1 MLNQTNSMNT
11 ETWIESIIS
20 KNTENKNMKIL
31 FSIIM
36 IFLGSLLLIAS
47 AKIKVPLYPVPMTL
61 QPLAVLMIA
70 MLFGR
75 KLATLTVGLY
85 ILKGI
90 IGLPVFAFGGGLMYL
105 MGPTGGFILGFF
117 VSAFLVGYLA
127 DCGWGRKISL
137 SIISMLI
144 GMAVIYILG
153 IFQLALL
160 KGFNF
165 ALLEGFYPFLLG
177 DLYKLL
183 LAGIITPYIWKFLN
197 N

>member
-1 MLNQTNSMNT
+1 MLNQSNIINT
-11 ETWIESIIS
+11 ETWIGNIIS
-20 KNTENKNMKIL
+20 KSTEDINIKIL
-31 FSIIM
+31 FTIITV
-36 IFLGSLLLIAS
+36 FLGSLLLIAS

-85 ILKGI
+85 IFKGI
-90 IGLPVFAFGGGLMYL
+90 IGLPVFAFGGGFMYL

-117 VSAFLVGYLA
+117 ASVFVVGYLA
-127 DCGWGRKISL
+127 DRGWGRKISL

-144 GMAVIYILG
+144 GMAIIYVLG

-165 ALLEGFYPFLLG
+165 ALLKGFYPFLLG
-177 DLYKLL
+177 DFYKLL
-183 LAGIITPYIWKFLN
+183 LAGIITPYIWKLSK
-197 N
+197 

>member
-1 MLNQTNSMNT
+1 MLNQTKAINT
-11 ETWIESIIS
+11 ETWLGNLIG
-20 KNTENKNMKIL
+20 KNIENKNIKIL
-31 FSIIM
+31 FSIITV
-36 IFLGSLLLIAS
+36 FLGSLLLIAS

-70 MLFGR
+70 MLFGG

-85 ILKGI
+85 IFKGI

-117 VSAFLVGYLA
+117 VSAFIVGNLA
-127 DCGWGRKISL
+127 DRGWGKKVSL

-144 GMAVIYILG
+144 GMLVISSLG

-165 ALLEGFYPFLLG
+165 ALLKGFYPFLLG
-177 DLYKLL
+177 DFYKLL
-183 LAGIITPYIWKFLN
+183 LAGIITPYIWKISK
-197 N
+197 

>member
-1 MLNQTNSMNT
+1 MLNQTNGVNT
-11 ETWIESIIS
+11 ETWVGNLIS
-20 KNTENKNMKIL
+20 KNIENVNIKLL
-31 FSIIM
+31 FSIITV
-36 IFLGSLLLIAS
+36 FLGSLLLIAS

-61 QPLAVLMIA
+61 QPMAVLMIA

-85 ILKGI
+85 IFKGI

-117 VSAFLVGYLA
+117 VSAFIVGYLA
-127 DCGWGRKISL
+127 DSGWGKKVSL

-144 GMAVIYILG
+144 GMVVIYSLG
-153 IFQLALL
+153 IFQLVIL

-165 ALLEGFYPFLLG
+165 ALLKGFYPFLLG
-177 DLYKLL
+177 DFYKLL
-183 LAGIITPYIWKFLN
+183 LAGIITPYIWKISK
-197 N
+197 

>member
-1 MLNQTNSMNT
+1 MLHQTNTINSD
-11 ETWIESIIS
+11 TWIGNIIS
-20 KNTENKNMKIL
+20 KITEDINIKIL
-31 FSIIM
+31 FTIITV
-36 IFLGSLLLIAS
+36 FLASLLLIAS

-85 ILKGI
+85 IFKGI

-117 VSAFLVGYLA
+117 ASAFVVGYLA
-127 DCGWGRKISL
+127 DRGWGRKISL

-144 GMAVIYILG
+144 GMAIIYILG
-153 IFQLALL
+153 IFQLAFL

-165 ALLEGFYPFLLG
+165 ALLKGFYPFLLG
-177 DLYKLL
+177 DFYKLL
-183 LAGIITPYIWKFLN
+183 LAGIITPYIWKISK
-197 N
+197 

>member
-1 MLNQTNSMNT
+1 MLNQTNGMNT
-11 ETWIESIIS
+11 DTWVGNLIS
-20 KNTENKNMKIL
+20 KNIENVNIKLL
-31 FSIIM
+31 FLIITV
-36 IFLGSLLLIAS
+36 FLGSLLLIAS

-61 QPLAVLMIA
+61 QPMAVLMIA

-75 KLATLTVGLY
+75 KLATLTIGLY
-85 ILKGI
+85 IFKGI

-117 VSAFLVGYLA
+117 VSAFVVGYLA
-127 DCGWGRKISL
+127 DSGWGKKVSL

-144 GMAVIYILG
+144 GMVVIYSLG

-165 ALLEGFYPFLLG
+165 ALLKGFYPFLLG
-177 DLYKLL
+177 DFYKLL
-183 LAGIITPYIWKFLN
+183 LAGIITPYIWKISK
-197 N
+197 

>member
-1 MLNQTNSMNT
+1 MLNQTNGINT
-11 ETWIESIIS
+11 ETWVGNIIS
-20 KNTENKNMKIL
+20 KNIENVNVKLL
-31 FSIIM
+31 FSIITV
-36 IFLGSLLLIAS
+36 FLGSLLLIAS

-61 QPLAVLMIA
+61 QPMAVLMIA

-85 ILKGI
+85 IFKGI

-117 VSAFLVGYLA
+117 VSAFIVGYLA
-127 DCGWGRKISL
+127 DSGWGKKVSL

-144 GMAVIYILG
+144 GMVVIYSLG

-165 ALLEGFYPFLLG
+165 ALLKGFYPFLLG
-177 DLYKLL
+177 DFYKLL
-183 LAGIITPYIWKFLN
+183 LAGIITPYIWKISK
-197 N
+197 

>member
-1 MLNQTNSMNT
+1 MLNQTNAVNT
-11 ETWIESIIS
+11 ETWVGNLIG
-20 KNTENKNMKIL
+20 KNTENKNIQIL
-31 FSIIM
+31 FSIIT

-70 MLFGR
+70 VLFGG
-75 KLATLTVGLY
+75 KLATLTVSLY
-85 ILKGI
+85 IFKGI

-117 VSAFLVGYLA
+117 VSAFIVGYLA
-127 DCGWGRKISL
+127 DNGWGQKVSL

-144 GMAVIYILG
+144 GMVIIYSLG

-165 ALLEGFYPFLLG
+165 ALLKGFYPFILG
-177 DLYKLL
+177 DFYKLL
-183 LAGIITPYIWKFLN
+183 LAGIITPYIWKISK
-197 N
+197 

>member
-1 MLNQTNSMNT
+1 MLNQTNGVNT
-11 ETWIESIIS
+11 ETWVGNLIS
-20 KNTENKNMKIL
+20 KNIENVNIKLL
-31 FSIIM
+31 FSIITV
-36 IFLGSLLLIAS
+36 FLGSLLLIAS

-61 QPLAVLMIA
+61 QPMAVLMIA

-85 ILKGI
+85 IFKGI

-117 VSAFLVGYLA
+117 VSAFIVGYLA
-127 DCGWGRKISL
+127 DSGWGKKVSL

-144 GMAVIYILG
+144 GMVVIYSLG
-153 IFQLALL
+153 IFQLVIL

-165 ALLEGFYPFLLG
+165 ALLKGFYPFLLG
-177 DLYKLL
+177 DFYKLL
-183 LAGIITPYIWKFLN
+183 LAGIITPYIWKIFK
-197 N
+197 

>member
-1 MLNQTNSMNT
+1 MLNQTNGINT
-11 ETWIESIIS
+11 ETWVGNIIS
-20 KNTENKNMKIL
+20 KNTENKNIKIF
-31 FSIIM
+31 FSIITV
-36 IFLGSLLLIAS
+36 FLGSLLLIAS

-61 QPLAVLMIA
+61 QPMAVLMIA

-85 ILKGI
+85 IFKGI

-117 VSAFLVGYLA
+117 VSAFIVGYLA
-127 DCGWGRKISL
+127 DSGWGKKVSL

-144 GMAVIYILG
+144 GMVVIYSLG

-165 ALLEGFYPFLLG
+165 ALLKGFYPFLLG
-177 DLYKLL
+177 DFYKLL
-183 LAGIITPYIWKFLN
+183 LAGIITPYIWKISK
-197 N
+197 

>member
-1 MLNQTNSMNT
+1 MLNQTNGINT
-11 ETWIESIIS
+11 ETWVGNLIS
-20 KNTENKNMKIL
+20 KNIENVNIKLL
-31 FSIIM
+31 FSIITV
-36 IFLGSLLLIAS
+36 FLGSLLLIAS

-61 QPLAVLMIA
+61 QPMAVLMIA

-85 ILKGI
+85 IFKGI
-90 IGLPVFAFGGGLMYL
+90 MGLPVFAFGGGLMYL

-117 VSAFLVGYLA
+117 VSAFIVGYLA
-127 DCGWGRKISL
+127 DSGWGKKVSL

-144 GMAVIYILG
+144 GMVVIYSLG

-165 ALLEGFYPFLLG
+165 ALLKGFYPFLLG
-177 DLYKLL
+177 DFYKLL
-183 LAGIITPYIWKFLN
+183 LAGIITPYIWKISK
-197 N
+197 

>member
-1 MLNQTNSMNT
+1 MLNQTNAMNT
-11 ETWIESIIS
+11 ETWLGNLIS
-20 KNTENKNMKIL
+20 KNTENKNLKIL
-31 FSIIM
+31 FSIITV
-36 IFLGSLLLIAS
+36 FLGSLLLILS

-85 ILKGI
+85 IFKGI

-117 VSAFLVGYLA
+117 VSAFIVGYLA
-127 DCGWGRKISL
+127 DRGWGKKVLL

-144 GMAVIYILG
+144 GMLVIYTLG

-165 ALLEGFYPFLLG
+165 ALLKGFYPFLLG
-177 DLYKLL
+177 DFYKLL
-183 LAGIITPYIWKFLN
+183 LAGIITPYIWKLSK
-197 N
+197 

>member
-1 MLNQTNSMNT
+1 MLNQSNIINT
-11 ETWIESIIS
+11 ETWIGNIIS
-20 KNTENKNMKIL
+20 KSTEDINIKIL
-31 FSIIM
+31 FTIITV
-36 IFLGSLLLIAS
+36 FLGSLLLIVS

-85 ILKGI
+85 IFKGI

-117 VSAFLVGYLA
+117 ASAFVVGYLA
-127 DCGWGRKISL
+127 DRGWGRKISL

-144 GMAVIYILG
+144 GMAIIYILG
-153 IFQLALL
+153 IFQLAFL

-165 ALLEGFYPFLLG
+165 ALLKGFYPFLLG
-177 DLYKLL
+177 DFYKLL
-183 LAGIITPYIWKFLN
+183 LAGIITPYIWKISK
-197 N
+197 

>member
-1 MLNQTNSMNT
+1 MLNQTNAMNT
-11 ETWIESIIS
+11 ETWVGNLVS
-20 KNTENKNMKIL
+20 KNTKNINIKIL
-31 FSIIM
+31 FLTISV
-36 IFLGSLLLIAS
+36 FLGSLLLIAS

-85 ILKGI
+85 IFKGI

-117 VSAFLVGYLA
+117 ISAIIVGYLA
-127 DCGWGRKISL
+127 DHGWGKKVSL

-144 GMAVIYILG
+144 GMLVIYTLG

-165 ALLEGFYPFLLG
+165 ALLKGFYPFLLG
-177 DLYKLL
+177 DFYKLL
-183 LAGIITPYIWKFLN
+183 LAGIITPYIWKLSK
-197 N
+197 

>member
-1 MLNQTNSMNT
+1 MLNQSNIINT
-11 ETWIESIIS
+11 ETWIGNIIS
-20 KNTENKNMKIL
+20 KSSEDINIKIL
-31 FSIIM
+31 FTIITV
-36 IFLGSLLLIAS
+36 FLGSLLLIAS

-85 ILKGI
+85 IFKGI
-90 IGLPVFAFGGGLMYL
+90 IGLPVFAFGGGFMYL

-117 VSAFLVGYLA
+117 ASVFVVGYLA
-127 DCGWGRKISL
+127 DRGWGRKISL

-144 GMAVIYILG
+144 GMAIIYVLG

-165 ALLEGFYPFLLG
+165 ALLKGFYPFLLG
-177 DLYKLL
+177 DFYKLL
-183 LAGIITPYIWKFLN
+183 LAGFITPYIWKISK
-197 N
+197 

>member
-1 MLNQTNSMNT
+1 MLNQTNGINT
-11 ETWIESIIS
+11 ETWVGNLIS
-20 KNTENKNMKIL
+20 KNVENVNIKLL
-31 FSIIM
+31 FSIITV
-36 IFLGSLLLIAS
+36 FLGSLLLIAS

-61 QPLAVLMIA
+61 QPMAVLMIA

-85 ILKGI
+85 VFKGI

-105 MGPTGGFILGFF
+105 MGPTGGFMLGFF
-117 VSAFLVGYLA
+117 VSAFIVGYLA
-127 DCGWGRKISL
+127 DSGWGKKVSL

-144 GMAVIYILG
+144 GMVVIYSLG

-165 ALLEGFYPFLLG
+165 ALLKGFYPFLLG
-177 DLYKLL
+177 DFYKLL
-183 LAGIITPYIWKFLN
+183 LAGIITPYIWKISK
-197 N
+197 

>member
-1 MLNQTNSMNT
+1 MLNQTNGINT
-11 ETWIESIIS
+11 ETWVGNLIS
-20 KNTENKNMKIL
+20 KNIENVNVKLL
-31 FSIIM
+31 FSIITV
-36 IFLGSLLLIAS
+36 FLGSLLLIAS

-61 QPLAVLMIA
+61 QPMAVLMIA

-85 ILKGI
+85 IFKGI

-105 MGPTGGFILGFF
+105 IGPTGGFILGFF
-117 VSAFLVGYLA
+117 VSAFIVGYLA
-127 DCGWGRKISL
+127 DSGWGKKVSL

-144 GMAVIYILG
+144 GMVVIYSLG

-165 ALLEGFYPFLLG
+165 ALLKGFYPFLLG
-177 DLYKLL
+177 DFYKLL
-183 LAGIITPYIWKFLN
+183 LAGIITPYIWKISK
-197 N
+197 

>member
-1 MLNQTNSMNT
+1 MLNQTNGINT
-11 ETWIESIIS
+11 ETWVGNIIS
-20 KNTENKNMKIL
+20 KNIENVNVKLL
-31 FSIIM
+31 FSIITV
-36 IFLGSLLLIAS
+36 FLGSLLLIAS

-61 QPLAVLMIA
+61 QPMAVLMIA

-85 ILKGI
+85 IFKGI
-90 IGLPVFAFGGGLMYL
+90 VGLPVFAFGGGLMYL

-117 VSAFLVGYLA
+117 VSAFIVGYLA
-127 DCGWGRKISL
+127 DSGWGKKVSL

-144 GMAVIYILG
+144 GMLVIYSLG

-165 ALLEGFYPFLLG
+165 ALLKGFYPFLLG
-177 DLYKLL
+177 DFYKLL
-183 LAGIITPYIWKFLN
+183 LAGIITPYIWKISK
-197 N
+197 

>member
-1 MLNQTNSMNT
+1 MLNQTNGINT
-11 ETWIESIIS
+11 ETWVGNLIS
-20 KNTENKNMKIL
+20 KNIENVNIKLL
-31 FSIIM
+31 FSIITV
-36 IFLGSLLLIAS
+36 FLGSLLLIAS

-61 QPLAVLMIA
+61 QPLAVLMIG

-85 ILKGI
+85 IFKGI

-117 VSAFLVGYLA
+117 VSAFIVGYLA
-127 DCGWGRKISL
+127 DSGWGKKVSL

-144 GMAVIYILG
+144 GMVVIYSLG

-165 ALLEGFYPFLLG
+165 ALLKGFYPFLLG
-177 DLYKLL
+177 DFYKLL
-183 LAGIITPYIWKFLN
+183 LAGIITPYIWKISN
-197 N
+197 

>member
-1 MLNQTNSMNT
+1 MLNQTNAMNT
-11 ETWIESIIS
+11 ETWLGNLIS
-20 KNTENKNMKIL
+20 KNTENKNLKIL
-31 FSIIM
+31 FSIITV
-36 IFLGSLLLIAS
+36 FLGSLLLIAS

-70 MLFGR
+70 MLFGG

-85 ILKGI
+85 IFKGI

-117 VSAFLVGYLA
+117 VSAFIVGYLA
-127 DCGWGRKISL
+127 DRGWGKKVLL

-144 GMAVIYILG
+144 GMLVIYSLG

-165 ALLEGFYPFLLG
+165 ALLKGFYPFLLG
-177 DLYKLL
+177 DFYKLL
-183 LAGIITPYIWKFLN
+183 LAGIITPYIWKLSK
-197 N
+197 

>member
-1 MLNQTNSMNT
+1 MLNQTNITYT
-11 ETWIESIIS
+11 ETWVGNLIG
-20 KNTENKNMKIL
+20 KRTKNKNIKIL
-31 FSIIM
+31 FSIITV
-36 IFLGSLLLIAS
+36 FLGSLLLIAS

-85 ILKGI
+85 IFKGI

-117 VSAFLVGYLA
+117 VSAFIVGYLA
-127 DCGWGRKISL
+127 DRGWGKKVLL

-144 GMAVIYILG
+144 GMLVIYSLG

-165 ALLEGFYPFLLG
+165 ALLKGFYPFLLG
-177 DLYKLL
+177 DFYKLL
-183 LAGIITPYIWKFLN
+183 LAGIITPYIWKLSK
-197 N
+197 

>member
-1 MLNQTNSMNT
+1 MLNQTNAMNT
-11 ETWIESIIS
+11 ETWLGNLID
-20 KNTENKNMKIL
+20 KKTENKNLNIL
-31 FSIIM
+31 YSIISV
-36 IFLGSLLLIAS
+36 FVGSLLLIAS

-70 MLFGR
+70 MLFGG

-85 ILKGI
+85 IFKGI

-117 VSAFLVGYLA
+117 VSAFIVGHLA
-127 DCGWGRKISL
+127 DCGYGKKVSF

-144 GMAVIYILG
+144 GMLVIYSLG

-160 KGFNF
+160 KGFDF
-165 ALLEGFYPFLLG
+165 ALLKGFYPFLLG
-177 DLYKLL
+177 DFYKLL
-183 LAGIITPYIWKFLN
+183 LAGIITPYIWKISK
-197 N
+197 

>member
-1 MLNQTNSMNT
+1 MLNQINDMNT
-11 ETWIESIIS
+11 ETWVGNLIG
-20 KNTENKNMKIL
+20 KNTDNTNIKIL
-31 FSIIM
+31 FSIITV
-36 IFLGSLLLIAS
+36 FLGSLLLIAS

-70 MLFGR
+70 MLYGK

-85 ILKGI
+85 IFKGI

-105 MGPTGGFILGFF
+105 TGPTGGFILGFF
-117 VSAFLVGYLA
+117 ASAFIVGYLA
-127 DCGWGRKISL
+127 DCGWGKKVSL
-137 SIISMLI
+137 SIFSMLI
-144 GMAVIYILG
+144 GMVVIYALG

-177 DLYKLL
+177 DFYKLL
-183 LAGIITPYIWKFLN
+183 LAGILTPYIWKLSK
-197 N
+197 

>member
-1 MLNQTNSMNT
+1 MLNQTNAMNT
-11 ETWIESIIS
+11 ETWVGNLIG
-20 KNTENKNMKIL
+20 KNTENKNIQII
-31 FSIIM
+31 FSIIT

-85 ILKGI
+85 IFKGI

-117 VSAFLVGYLA
+117 ISAFIVGHLA
-127 DCGWGRKISL
+127 DRGWGKKVLL
-137 SIISMLI
+137 SIISMMI
-144 GMAVIYILG
+144 GMLVIYSLG

-165 ALLEGFYPFLLG
+165 ALLKGFYPFLLG
-177 DLYKLL
+177 DFYKLL
-183 LAGIITPYIWKFLN
+183 LAGIITPYIWKISK
-197 N
+197 

>member
-1 MLNQTNSMNT
+1 MLNQTNGINT
-11 ETWIESIIS
+11 ETWVGNLIS
-20 KNTENKNMKIL
+20 KNIENVNVKLL
-31 FSIIM
+31 FSIITV
-36 IFLGSLLLIAS
+36 FLGSLLLIAS

-61 QPLAVLMIA
+61 QPMAVLMIA

-85 ILKGI
+85 IFKGI

-117 VSAFLVGYLA
+117 VSAFIVGYLA
-127 DCGWGRKISL
+127 DSGWGKKVSL

-144 GMAVIYILG
+144 GMVVIYSLG

-165 ALLEGFYPFLLG
+165 ALLKGFYPFLLG
-177 DLYKLL
+177 DFYKLL
-183 LAGIITPYIWKFLN
+183 LAGIITPYIWKISK
-197 N
+197 